1 MPSGCCDKY
10 NKKKPCQNGP
20 GMLMANGA
28 IAKYGVALIARIVQ
42 ITNRY
47 PV

>member
-1 MPSGCCDKY
+1 
-10 NKKKPCQNGP
+10 
-20 GMLMANGA
+20 MLMANGA

-47 PV
+47 PVKDTQISDLIIRLSSIT